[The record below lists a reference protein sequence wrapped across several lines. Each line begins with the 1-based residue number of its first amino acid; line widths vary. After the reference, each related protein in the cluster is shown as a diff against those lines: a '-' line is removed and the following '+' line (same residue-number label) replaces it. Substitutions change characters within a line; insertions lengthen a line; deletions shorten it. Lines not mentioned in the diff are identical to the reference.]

1 MSIHTFRRLKD
12 LAESHSLLRL
22 VTEAPSKG
30 MGKGYKDVVIHVSL
44 LQVLHDGALC
54 DLGQQHHV
62 VHAAVLHI
70 VAVPVVPVGTF
81 ASLWT
86 KPHTC

>member
-1 MSIHTFRRLKD
+1 
-12 LAESHSLLRL
+12 
-22 VTEAPSKG
+22 
-30 MGKGYKDVVIHVSL
+30 
-44 LQVLHDGALC
+44 
-54 DLGQQHHV
+54 
-62 VHAAVLHI
+62 VLHI